1 MQSELVHTQIHVVP
15 QFIKKCGTNVVP
27 SWYQNGL
34 GRSLTDV
41 SSSRNRA
48 KSTRILPLTRGGFSR
63 FHSID
68 DFARKIRGEE
78 ISPGLKFSQKF
89 QPNRAKSRNPKTVEG
104 PKNGRNRRSAIPGV
118 PGFVCTRSAYVRRA
132 LKRFD
137 HRMIDANNRYPQN
150 RSLWATLL
158 KAHNHNSV
166 PDF

>member
-1 MQSELVHTQIHVVP
+1 MGYSHAFRRFVRCFE
-15 QFIKKCGTNVVP
+15 
-27 SWYQNGL
+27 
-34 GRSLTDV
+34 
-41 SSSRNRA
+41 A
-48 KSTRILPLTRGGFSR
+48 ILPMFRRVFRLQNRCPGCVFQKNVHVPVSMFQGVWDTPP
-63 FHSID
+63 
-68 DFARKIRGEE
+68 
-78 ISPGLKFSQKF
+78 PGLKFSQKF

-150 RSLWATLL
+150 SSLWATLL